1 MTNGTALSEDVKV
14 VNVDVK
20 KIFDPSELL
29 AAIVHPDTISHRLF
43 DITDVYLGSS
53 AVKKDFRL
61 RDLSSGAIWSRCV
74 LRGFEFYS
82 VPSARVLGS
91 IGLTGTWIGEA
102 ETIRE
107 LNCKDNWDIRVDG
120 WCR

>member
-82 VPSARVLGS
+82 LSTVGAGAGQHRFDGNVD
-91 IGLTGTWIGEA
+91 
-102 ETIRE
+102 RE
-107 LNCKDNWDIRVDG
+107 LNCKDNRDIRADG